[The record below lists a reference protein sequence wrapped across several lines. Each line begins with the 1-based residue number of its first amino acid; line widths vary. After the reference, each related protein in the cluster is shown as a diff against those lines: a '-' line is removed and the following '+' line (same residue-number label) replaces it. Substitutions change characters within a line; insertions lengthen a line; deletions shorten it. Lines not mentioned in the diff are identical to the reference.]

1 MKKSKNLSILLPT
14 YNCNCT
20 SLVCELQRQC
30 VAEGADFEIIVA
42 DDASP
47 DNSFIIENRTITRLE
62 GVQYIEREH
71 NVGRSAIRNFLVTQ
85 ATKEWI
91 LFIDG
96 DLSLDNPT
104 FIHNYLQAD
113 GDVIVGGIDIVEDE
127 KKWKSNLRYRY
138 EKGYEKS
145 HDYTVRQKTSTQHFR
160 TTNFL
165 VSNRIMLECPFD
177 ESFKEYGYEDVL
189 LGKVFE
195 QKKIS
200 IFHINNPITLD
211 NFEPNDV
218 FLNKTEEALRTLSAF
233 QTELKGYSNL
243 LEMVNKL
250 HKMHLEKVGAWL
262 FKIIGKPLKHNLKGN
277 NPNIFLFNIYKLVY
291 FLHYNALRK

>member
-1 MKKSKNLSILLPT
+1 M
-14 YNCNCT
+14 
-20 SLVCELQRQC
+20 
-30 VAEGADFEIIVA
+30 AEGADFEIIVA

-85 ATKEWI
+85 STKEWI

-138 EKGYEKS
+138 EQASKEAIS
-145 HDYTVRQKTSTQHFR
+145 AESRRKTPYQHLS
-160 TTNFL
+160 TNFIAHRTL
-165 VSNRIMLECPFD
+165 VENSPYNEDI
-177 ESFKEYGYEDVL
+177 KHYGFEDVL
-189 LGKVFE
+189 LGKQFKA
-195 QKKIS
+195 KKAKIN
-200 IFHINNPITLD
+200 HINNPVLFED
-211 NFEPNDV
+211 FEPNDV
-218 FLNKTEEALRTLSAF
+218 FLSKTEESLRTLSDF

-243 LEMVNKL
+243 LEMVEKL
-250 HKMHLEKVGAWL
+250 RKIHLSKLGAWL

>member
-1 MKKSKNLSILLPT
+1 MKKSKSLSILLPT

-138 EKGYEKS
+138 EHASKEAIS
-145 HDYTVRQKTSTQHFR
+145 AENRRKTPYQHLS
-160 TTNFL
+160 TNFIAHRTL
-165 VSNRIMLECPFD
+165 VENSPYNEDI
-177 ESFKEYGYEDVL
+177 KHYGFEDVL
-189 LGKVFE
+189 LGKQFKA
-195 QKKIS
+195 KKAKIN
-200 IFHINNPITLD
+200 HINNPVLFED
-211 NFEPNDV
+211 FEPNDV
-218 FLNKTEEALRTLSAF
+218 FLSKTEESLRTLSDF
-233 QTELKGYSNL
+233 QTKLKGYSNL
-243 LEMVNKL
+243 LEMVEKL
-250 HKMHLEKVGAWL
+250 REIHLSKLGAWL

>member
-20 SLVCELQRQC
+20 PLVCELQRQC

-62 GVQYIEREH
+62 GVQYIERKH

-127 KKWKSNLRYRY
+127 NKWKSNLRYRY
-138 EKGYEKS
+138 EHASKEAIS
-145 HDYTVRQKTSTQHFR
+145 AESRRKTPYQHLS
-160 TTNFL
+160 TNFIAHRTL
-165 VSNRIMLECPFD
+165 VENSPYNEDI
-177 ESFKEYGYEDVL
+177 KHYGFEDVL
-189 LGKVFE
+189 LGKQFKA
-195 QKKIS
+195 KKAKIN
-200 IFHINNPITLD
+200 HINNPVLFED
-211 NFEPNDV
+211 FEPNNV
-218 FLNKTEEALRTLSAF
+218 FLSKTEESLRTLSDF

-243 LEMVNKL
+243 LEMVEKL
-250 HKMHLEKVGAWL
+250 RKIHLSKLGAWL
-262 FKIIGKPLKHNLKGN
+262 FKIIDKPLKHNLKGN

>member
-1 MKKSKNLSILLPT
+1 MKKSKSLSILLPT

-85 ATKEWI
+85 STKEWI

-127 KKWKSNLRYRY
+127 KNGKAILDTAMKRVMKRAMTIPFAKKHQLN
-138 EKGYEKS
+138 
-145 HDYTVRQKTSTQHFR
+145 
-160 TTNFL
+160 
-165 VSNRIMLECPFD
+165 ILERP
-177 ESFKEYGYEDVL
+177 
-189 LGKVFE
+189 
-195 QKKIS
+195 
-200 IFHINNPITLD
+200 IFW
-211 NFEPNDV
+211 
-218 FLNKTEEALRTLSAF
+218 F
-233 QTELKGYSNL
+233 Q
-243 LEMVNKL
+243 
-250 HKMHLEKVGAWL
+250 
-262 FKIIGKPLKHNLKGN
+262 IG
-277 NPNIFLFNIYKLVY
+277 
-291 FLHYNALRK
+291 

>member
-20 SLVCELQRQC
+20 SLVRELQRQC

-85 ATKEWI
+85 STKEWI

-138 EKGYEKS
+138 EQASKEAIS
-145 HDYTVRQKTSTQHFR
+145 VESRRKTPYQHLS
-160 TTNFL
+160 TNFIAHRTL
-165 VSNRIMLECPFD
+165 VENSPYNEDI
-177 ESFKEYGYEDVL
+177 KHYGFEDVL
-189 LGKVFE
+189 LGKQFKA
-195 QKKIS
+195 KKAKIN
-200 IFHINNPITLD
+200 HINNPVLFED
-211 NFEPNDV
+211 FEPNDV
-218 FLNKTEEALRTLSAF
+218 FLSKTEESLRTLSDF

-243 LEMVNKL
+243 LEMV
-250 HKMHLEKVGAWL
+250 
-262 FKIIGKPLKHNLKGN
+262 
-277 NPNIFLFNIYKLVY
+277 
-291 FLHYNALRK
+291 